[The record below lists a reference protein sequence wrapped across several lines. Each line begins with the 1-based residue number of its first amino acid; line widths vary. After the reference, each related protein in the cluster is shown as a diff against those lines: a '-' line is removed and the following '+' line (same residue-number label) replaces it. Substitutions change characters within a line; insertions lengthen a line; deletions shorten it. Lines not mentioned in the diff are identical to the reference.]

1 MFFRLHFKCRFWPCF
16 LDFWRQFG
24 APFGINFQKKTLPKM
39 ASKKGAPHIKTTPYE
54 HVRRLPGRP
63 PRVRASQTRNNSSST
78 NFKQCCS
85 SSCSVFENAVL
96 ICFHC
101 IFFQKCSKNWK
112 ESMSKTHYWL
122 SDTPNRPKA
131 WRINKSMSSAVPWK
145 WIRSVL

>member
-24 APFGINFQKKTLPKM
+24 APLGIIFQKKTLPKM

-101 IFFQKCSKNWK
+101 IFSKNVRK
-112 ESMSKTHYWL
+112 IEKSRCQKHITDYL
-122 SDTPNRPKA
+122 TRPIGQ
-131 WRINKSMSSAVPWK
+131 RPGEFLGQETEFFCFFQVH
-145 WIRSVL
+145 